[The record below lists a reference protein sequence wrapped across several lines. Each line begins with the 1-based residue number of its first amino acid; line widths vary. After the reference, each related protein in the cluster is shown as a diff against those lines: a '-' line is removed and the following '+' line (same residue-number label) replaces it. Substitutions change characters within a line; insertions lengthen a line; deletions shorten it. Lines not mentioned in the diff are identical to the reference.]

1 MWLRTKNFSNRALS
15 EASARYQCS
24 LSNKCYDFYFEFPRK
39 TSRTDHKKSWTNI
52 IYNCYSFNGLT
63 KIVLPFYREDG
74 TAEIRVTTPHT
85 ITTWVIQAVAI
96 NNETGLGLAL
106 PLQIVSKKD
115 FFVSLTMPY
124 SVKRGEQISILA
136 TVFNYKI
143 NNGNQYRVGLT
154 LAVITLLCSG
164 DDGSVIHEV
173 IPYHKPWF
181 YSISGPLGFPSKCMD
196 RFDQIND
203 LSTVSFGPLDTV
215 HKNKCPEKRFG

>member
-1 MWLRTKNFSNRALS
+1 MAW
-15 EASARYQCS
+15 Q
-24 LSNKCYDFYFEFPRK
+24 
-39 TSRTDHKKSWTNI
+39 
-52 IYNCYSFNGLT
+52 

-74 TAEIRVTTPHT
+74 TTEIKVTTPHT

-136 TVFNYKI
+136 TVFNYKK

-181 YSISGPLGFPSKCMD
+181 YSISGPSGFPSKCMD

>member
-1 MWLRTKNFSNRALS
+1 M
-15 EASARYQCS
+15 
-24 LSNKCYDFYFEFPRK
+24 
-39 TSRTDHKKSWTNI
+39 
-52 IYNCYSFNGLT
+52 
-63 KIVLPFYREDG
+63 
-74 TAEIRVTTPHT
+74 
-85 ITTWVIQAVAI
+85 AI

-164 DDGSVIHEV
+164 DDDSVIHEV
-173 IPYHKPWF
+173 IPYHKP
-181 YSISGPLGFPSKCMD
+181 
-196 RFDQIND
+196 
-203 LSTVSFGPLDTV
+203 
-215 HKNKCPEKRFG
+215 

>member
-1 MWLRTKNFSNRALS
+1 MAW
-15 EASARYQCS
+15 Q
-24 LSNKCYDFYFEFPRK
+24 
-39 TSRTDHKKSWTNI
+39 
-52 IYNCYSFNGLT
+52 

-74 TAEIRVTTPHT
+74 TAEIKVTTPHT

-154 LAVITLLCSG
+154 LTVITLLCSG
-164 DDGSVIHEV
+164 DDGSVVHEV

-196 RFDQIND
+196 WFDQIND